1 MRKTIATVAIAA
13 TILTASLAQANGF
26 SEQAKASGH
35 GSGTAVGVAIS
46 LPVMIPVALATV
58 GVYYGW
64 MHDYDGPQEPLP
76 LSEET
81 ASATA
86 EPKTGESR

>member
-1 MRKTIATVAIAA
+1 MRKIIATAVLAA

-64 MHDYDGPQEPLP
+64 MHDDGPERPLP
-76 LSEET
+76 LSDET